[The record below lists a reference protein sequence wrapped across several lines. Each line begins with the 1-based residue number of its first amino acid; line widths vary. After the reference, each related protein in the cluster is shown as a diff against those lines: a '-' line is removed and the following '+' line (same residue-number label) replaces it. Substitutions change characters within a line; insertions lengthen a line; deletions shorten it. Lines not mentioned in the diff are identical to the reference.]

1 MLAKHIGLYFLA
13 QFALAQSKTD
23 LWERF
28 TILWVID
35 QTDFSKLTSE
45 LIKKLN
51 CKRPYVAQWLV
62 ALFLDSM
69 KFFNLSTDLVD
80 PDVNA
85 DFNVGAVDNRRSTLI
100 AVAAAAVV
108 VASGFFYAFFG
119 FGG

>member
-1 MLAKHIGLYFLA
+1 MLAKHIGLYLLA

-45 LIKKLN
+45 LIKKPNCAQCNAMIGCSFPWLN
-51 CKRPYVAQWLV
+51 EV
-62 ALFLDSM
+62 FL
-69 KFFNLSTDLVD
+69 NLSIDLVD

-85 DFNVGAVDNRRSTLI
+85 DIHVGAVDNRRSTLI

>member
-1 MLAKHIGLYFLA
+1 MLAKHIGLYLLA

-45 LIKKLN
+45 LIKKPNCAQCNAMIGCSFPWLN
-51 CKRPYVAQWLV
+51 EV
-62 ALFLDSM
+62 
-69 KFFNLSTDLVD
+69 FFNLSIDLVD
-80 PDVNA
+80 PDVNV
-85 DFNVGAVDNRRSTLI
+85 DINVGAVDNRRSTLI